1 MGLIRKQFFIEPAQN
16 RELKR
21 LAAAAGMSEGE
32 FIRESLSARIASAE
46 KAGQWKSGLD
56 ALSGA
61 WAKRDDVQAEAVKLR
76 RGWRRRLERLGLAD
90 KPGR

>member
-1 MGLIRKQFFIEPAQN
+1 MGLIRKQFFIDPEQN

-21 LAAAAGMSEGE
+21 LAAQAGMSEGE

-46 KAGQWKSGLD
+46 NTDHWKSGLD
-56 ALSGA
+56 VLSGA
-61 WAKRDDVQAEAVKLR
+61 WAEREDAQAEAVRIR
-76 RGWRRRLERLGLAD
+76 RGWGRRLERLGLAD